1 MRTIKSTLI
10 GIGAAVVLCCVL
22 GPAVNAQDTNAQ
34 DRGLVA
40 ICPAVFDSG
49 AGTPEAQAEA
59 IHAMRSKLEH
69 AGFTVADYDSM
80 KTKWKDLNIAM
91 PVAGQP
97 PTTGDL
103 TRFGQA
109 VGAKYVLEPEF
120 DFSANKNWNVGGKY
134 TTVKAAMKIFKAS
147 DGSHV
152 YNQSET
158 VSKSPKSSDDF
169 ATLSLA
175 DREQRVV
182 DQAVEVSL
190 ARFMRRTKLTL
201 Q

>member
-1 MRTIKSTLI
+1 MRPITPTLVE
-10 GIGAAVVLCCVL
+10 IGAAIALCCVL
-22 GPAVNAQDTNAQ
+22 GPAVSAQDNNAQ

-59 IHAMRSKLEH
+59 IHAMRSKLEK

-80 KTKWKDLNIAM
+80 KTKWKDLNIPM
-91 PVAGQP
+91 PAQGQRLAA
-97 PTTGDL
+97 GDL
-103 TRFGQA
+103 ARFGQA
-109 VGAKYVLEPEF
+109 VGAKFVLEPEF

-134 TTVKAAMKIFKAS
+134 TTVKAAMNIFKAS
-147 DGSHV
+147 DGKRV
-152 YNQSET
+152 YSQSET
-158 VSKSPKSSDDF
+158 VSKSPKSADDF
-169 ATLSLA
+169 ATLPLA

-182 DQAVEVSL
+182 DQAVDVSL
-190 ARFMRRTKLTL
+190 ARFARRVKLTL